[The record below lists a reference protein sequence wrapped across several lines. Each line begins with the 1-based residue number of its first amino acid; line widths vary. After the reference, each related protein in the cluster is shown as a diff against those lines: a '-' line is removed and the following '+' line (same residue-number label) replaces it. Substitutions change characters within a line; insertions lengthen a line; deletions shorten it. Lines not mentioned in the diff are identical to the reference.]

1 MKDEIKVRQKI
12 LVIKESTSFNR
23 SVVYTYVFFFEADG
37 ANQQNKLAFAP
48 PVRTDVQQM
57 LSAREVARMGSTC
70 KKTSLSLEG
79 KEKYCVFIGGRP

>member
-12 LVIKESTSFNR
+12 LVIKNQPPSIEALCIC
-23 SVVYTYVFFFEADG
+23 VFFEADG